1 MERFVSNFTKKV
13 DGKGR
18 VSVPPQFR
26 TILQRSGDDQ
36 IYAQLSL
43 ETHSVIAGGASLLAQ
58 LEARLEK
65 MDPFSPEYDDW
76 ATHIYADNHAL
87 KIDGD
92 GRIILTDAI
101 VEHAKIKG
109 EVTFAGRG
117 ASFHL
122 WQPEAFEE
130 YMSGVRSRIRDVRAG
145 GQLS

>member
-1 MERFVSNFTKKV
+1 MERFVSNYTKKV

-76 ATHIYADNHAL
+76 ATHIYACLLYTSPSPRDQ
-87 KIDGD
+87 
-92 GRIILTDAI
+92 
-101 VEHAKIKG
+101 
-109 EVTFAGRG
+109 RG
-117 ASFHL
+117 
-122 WQPEAFEE
+122 
-130 YMSGVRSRIRDVRAG
+130 SRMPSSA
-145 GQLS
+145 